1 MRSSAALPSDT
12 STTPPALV
20 NPEQLSD
27 AKLHKLVH
35 NLKAY
40 TALVNSFLRK
50 NVNNDPANQ
59 YSDKELE
66 AIPFIY
72 DKLDEAVFDLSSTPD
87 TAERIY
93 TNKLLFNIL
102 DDDNKLI
109 LGGEC
114 ADIAIR
120 MIKDGVLS
128 EFPPLLVNKL
138 VFSYVCNVRIV
149 YEDKIYRQ
157 LGKFVTFGN
166 PAQDDLRKQVC
177 FMVASTPTIMEMLT
191 PAVTILLIALL
202 KRHKNEFLRA
212 YPSASE
218 QLLSDI
224 DNAFALNVNQ
234 HVFFTSWENNPWPAL
249 GGFENVQCANHY
261 VILLKLA
268 FKKYPPAKE
277 SPDEAEAAALILV
290 QDKLF
295 SANLSVRYSKRKK
308 TLEERGLGSE
318 RFGLAMAYK
327 SVAKLILE
335 KPEFRGIK
343 GEITDNDL
351 KLIRE
356 SFSNTATTSSATT
369 SVTNTS
375 STLFQRF
382 RKSSRSTHGH
392 KKVKRKSREVK
403 SDPSSPSP

>member
-114 ADIAIR
+114 AD
-120 MIKDGVLS
+120 
-128 EFPPLLVNKL
+128 
-138 VFSYVCNVRIV
+138 
-149 YEDKIYRQ
+149 
-157 LGKFVTFGN
+157 
-166 PAQDDLRKQVC
+166 
-177 FMVASTPTIMEMLT
+177 ML
-191 PAVTILLIALL
+191 
-202 KRHKNEFLRA
+202 
-212 YPSASE
+212 Y
-218 QLLSDI
+218 
-224 DNAFALNVNQ
+224 
-234 HVFFTSWENNPWPAL
+234 
-249 GGFENVQCANHY
+249 G
-261 VILLKLA
+261 
-268 FKKYPPAKE
+268 
-277 SPDEAEAAALILV
+277 
-290 QDKLF
+290 
-295 SANLSVRYSKRKK
+295 
-308 TLEERGLGSE
+308 
-318 RFGLAMAYK
+318 
-327 SVAKLILE
+327 
-335 KPEFRGIK
+335 
-343 GEITDNDL
+343 
-351 KLIRE
+351 
-356 SFSNTATTSSATT
+356 
-369 SVTNTS
+369 
-375 STLFQRF
+375 
-382 RKSSRSTHGH
+382 
-392 KKVKRKSREVK
+392 
-403 SDPSSPSP
+403 